1 MRVERNVKSSG
12 ARMQYLQQYLDGEPK
27 DLMKGCHYME
37 PDAGYVEAMKLLN
50 EKYGDPYKVSNAY
63 LKKVNDWPTLRPGD
77 DNALEKLAI
86 FLTQCLS
93 AMEFLSYLVTLD
105 HPNNLQ
111 CLVKKL
117 PFYQQERW
125 RREVTKLREK
135 GKNPAFKHFVNF
147 VKTEAKIVT
156 DPIFSRQALDKI
168 GQDDKSK
175 FKRGS
180 TSKFTSN
187 ATMMKEEL
195 PNSCIACNGLH
206 DLNVYLRKSL
216 SERRALI
223 AKRGLCYACD
233 GSGHRSRGCIQRRSC
248 KTCSGQHPTGLHENF
263 RMKNKNSDEPPK
275 ILTELRIVTLTIS
288 KKLRLC
294 CRS

>member
-1 MRVERNVKSSG
+1 MFSEQHQQNFLRSLSLSSFKGDPTEYHLFIRTFGMRVERNVKSSG

-27 DLMKGCHYME
+27 DLIKGCHYME

-63 LKKVNDWPTLRPGD
+63 VKKVNDWPILRPGD

-86 FLTQCLS
+86 FLTQCPS
-93 AMEFLSYLVTLD
+93 AMESLSYLVTLD

-111 CLVKKL
+111 CLMKKL
-117 PFYQQERW
+117 TFYQQERW

-135 GKNPAFKHFVNF
+135 GKNLAFKHFVSF
-147 VKTEAKIVT
+147 VKTEAKIAT

-187 ATMMKEEL
+187 ATMIKEES
-195 PNSCIACNGLH
+195 PNSCIACNDLH
-206 DLNVYLRKSL
+206 DLDECKVYLKKSL
-216 SERRALI
+216 SE
-223 AKRGLCYACD
+223 
-233 GSGHRSRGCIQRRSC
+233 
-248 KTCSGQHPTGLHENF
+248 
-263 RMKNKNSDEPPK
+263 
-275 ILTELRIVTLTIS
+275 ELG
-288 KKLRLC
+288 
-294 CRS
+294 